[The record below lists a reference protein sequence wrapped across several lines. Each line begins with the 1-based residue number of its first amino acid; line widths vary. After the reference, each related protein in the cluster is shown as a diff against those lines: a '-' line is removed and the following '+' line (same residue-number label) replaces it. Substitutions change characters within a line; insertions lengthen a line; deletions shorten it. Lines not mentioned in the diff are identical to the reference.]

1 MLEHYSGDRCAIGKN
16 DYVEKAKDGKLI
28 CHLGSERIYGTLSDP
43 KHVLHWHRFDKLVL
57 DRSNVGEKSLL
68 RKLSK

>member
-1 MLEHYSGDRCAIGKN
+1 MLELYSGDRCAIGKI
-16 DYVEKAKDGKLI
+16 DYIEKTEDGKLV

-43 KHVLHWHRFDKLVL
+43 KRVMHWCRFDKLVL
-57 DRSNVGEKSLL
+57 DRSNADEKSLL